1 MSTAVFFLHGSG
13 DTGPNLRLYM
23 DSLPLEDFE
32 FKTFTQVSND
42 YGITVYTPSSGT
54 KKYTPAFGT
63 PANVWFDRS
72 ADFNVLGLGDTFE
85 DEEGIR
91 ESLGTLLS
99 TVQKMEENYDYI
111 FIGGFIMFIFVHVSI

>member
-32 FKTFTQVSND
+32 FKTFTQVGND
-42 YGITVYTPSSGT
+42 FGITVYTPSSGAR
-54 KKYTPAFGT
+54 KYTPAFGNSM
-63 PANVWFDRS
+63 NVWFDRS
-72 ADFNVLGLGDTFE
+72 ADFNVLGLEDTFE
-85 DEEGIR
+85 DEQGIR

-99 TVQKMEENYDYI
+99 TVRKMEEHYDYI
-111 FIGGFIMFIFVHVSI
+111 FIGG